1 MHHHHHRGS
10 KSWQPASVNEDINL
24 FLTTLIFSICLYPN
38 SQTPSKWRNNGI
50 LCLDIF
56 NWSPGFFTFSFIHSR
71 VGLQQKLELDA
82 EQSRDT
88 TVDSRQQGG
97 GEKWTG
103 WLRTRR
109 VMVTTSPRHAV
120 LDCHEGSVTEMSR
133 SSTRVLCH
141 CPRLHSTISLLVNS
155 IVMSPPSQNQFRH

>member
-88 TVDSRQQGG
+88 TVDSRQQAAGRG
-97 GEKWTG
+97 RKMDGMISDKASDG
-103 WLRTRR
+103 HH
-109 VMVTTSPRHAV
+109 VTPSRCV
-120 LDCHEGSVTEMSR
+120 RLSRGKCDRDVTQLHSCLVPL
-133 SSTRVLCH
+133 SST
-141 CPRLHSTISLLVNS
+141 SFYN
-155 IVMSPPSQNQFRH
+155 